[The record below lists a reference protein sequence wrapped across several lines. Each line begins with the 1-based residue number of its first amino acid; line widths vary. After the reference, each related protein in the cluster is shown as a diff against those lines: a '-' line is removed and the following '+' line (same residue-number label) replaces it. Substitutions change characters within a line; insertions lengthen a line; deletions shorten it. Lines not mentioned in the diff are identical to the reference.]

1 MAKFLGLLMVFSCG
15 ALLGWGK
22 ALGMNRRA
30 RELEKWREFLK
41 EFRIHLEATR
51 SSPREIVRMLGKQNA
66 FTDSPGIQALR
77 SAFEMDSSFS
87 RCLGRAL
94 EGKGLPPET
103 VPILMNLA
111 DVVGARPLEEQLSAL
126 ETAELLMARE
136 GAAARERSRQYGGLC
151 QRLGV
156 LLGLMAVVIL
166 A

>member
-1 MAKFLGLLMVFSCG
+1 
-15 ALLGWGK
+15 
-22 ALGMNRRA
+22 
-30 RELEKWREFLK
+30 
-41 EFRIHLEATR
+41 
-51 SSPREIVRMLGKQNA
+51 
-66 FTDSPGIQALR
+66 
-77 SAFEMDSSFS
+77 
-87 RCLGRAL
+87 
-94 EGKGLPPET
+94 
-103 VPILMNLA
+103 MNLA